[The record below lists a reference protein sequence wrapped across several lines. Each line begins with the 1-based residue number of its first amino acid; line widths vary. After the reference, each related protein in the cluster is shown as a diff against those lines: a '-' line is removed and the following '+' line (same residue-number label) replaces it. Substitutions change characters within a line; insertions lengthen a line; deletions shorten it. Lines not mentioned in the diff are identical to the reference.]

1 MININLLPPELK
13 LKKIQAKRNASL
25 MSVCLVIIIITVVLG
40 IIARSAKATI
50 ETHLGST
57 QSDINQNNN
66 TQEGNK
72 NLEDMALL
80 INDRA
85 QETTQVNKTRA
96 IWSEV
101 LQELSNDSPS
111 DVQFESITAD
121 ITKSP
126 NFTLT
131 GNTSSQIEIIKFKDK
146 LSASSFFKNVT
157 FTNSS
162 LNQSSTPNS
171 SSQVKFTLEFDLA
184 KFASS
189 SGGSS

>member
-146 LSASSFFKNVT
+146 LSASP
-157 FTNSS
+157 SS
-162 LNQSSTPNS
+162 KTSLSPTP
-171 SSQVKFTLEFDLA
+171 A
-184 KFASS
+184 
-189 SGGSS
+189 

>member
-85 QETTQVNKTRA
+85 QETTQFGQKFYRNYQMIRPRTFNLKVSPP
-96 IWSEV
+96 IS
-101 LQELSNDSPS
+101 LSRR
-111 DVQFESITAD
+111 
-121 ITKSP
+121 
-126 NFTLT
+126 
-131 GNTSSQIEIIKFKDK
+131 TSR
-146 LSASSFFKNVT
+146 
-157 FTNSS
+157 
-162 LNQSSTPNS
+162 
-171 SSQVKFTLEFDLA
+171 
-184 KFASS
+184 
-189 SGGSS
+189 